1 MTRGLVEEARDPASG
16 PEQPAPD
23 GPGSLAE
30 QAYRSIRELIV
41 SLELR
46 PGASIDER
54 ALMERLDIGR
64 TPVREAVRRLAQEN
78 LVEVFPRRGMFVTS
92 VEIRDLARLTE
103 VRAVLESDAARL
115 AAERASGEERRELA
129 ALIEELRTPGARD
142 GRELIALDERIH
154 RSVYRGTHNA
164 FLEATL
170 EEYFVLALRIWY
182 LALDRDAGS
191 RTRCAST
198 ARCSRRS
205 ATATARGPTVLM
217 RRHIESFE
225 RSMRRVLATEGPE
238 PPSPPAA

>member
-1 MTRGLVEEARDPASG
+1 MTRGLVEEARDRASG

-41 SLELR
+41 SLELP

-54 ALMERLDIGR
+54 ALMERLAIGR
-64 TPVREAVRRLAQEN
+64 TPVREALRRLAQEN
-78 LVEVFPRRGMFVTS
+78 LVEVFPRRGMLVTG
-92 VEIRDLARLTE
+92 VEARDLARLTE
-103 VRAVLESDAARL
+103 VRAVLESEAARL
-115 AAERASGEERRELA
+115 AAERASGEERRALA

-154 RSVYRGTHNA
+154 RSVYRSTHNA
-164 FLEATL
+164 FLQATL

-182 LALDRDAGS
+182 LALDRDVRLEGAVREHLAMLEAIRDGD
-191 RTRCAST
+191 
-198 ARCSRRS
+198 
-205 ATATARGPTVLM
+205 GPRAAVLM
-217 RRHIESFE
+217 RRHIERFA
-225 RSMRRVLATEGPE
+225 RSMRRVLATEGSE